1 MLSLSMTKQAVKPKW
16 LLMKKCIER
25 GRAREEEKRD
35 AQMHCEM
42 EGLYVTPPHFS
53 SPVALMFI

>member
-1 MLSLSMTKQAVKPKW
+1 MLSLCMTKQAVKPKW

-25 GRAREEEKRD
+25 EREREREQRT
-35 AQMHCEM
+35 AQMHREM